1 MYRLTPLLSRH
12 ARRQFHP
19 YPHLTQS
26 IRGGPRPRGAS
37 VRTSTLSNV
46 TKKLTEVRLRAAAR
60 DDGRQIRSG
69 GDRLALGRRKTP
81 ICGILAEL
89 SRASNEK
96 VSRHLGAWTGG
107 HLVLLGEFLYLRC
120 ALALCTRTGPHVAGG
135 LPFPFRLPGGRRP
148 RPRDRHAS
156 ELSVLFRRPLPL
168 GHCALSR
175 ALQAGRAAASLHQ
188 DVHHACTAR
197 LQHVFPHLP
206 AQVHAKQSEP
216 TRQSA
221 CNRCT
226 YPPRTSA
233 CEAER
238 TCHVKQS
245 DHQ

>member
-1 MYRLTPLLSRH
+1 M
-12 ARRQFHP
+12 
-19 YPHLTQS
+19 
-26 IRGGPRPRGAS
+26 
-37 VRTSTLSNV
+37 
-46 TKKLTEVRLRAAAR
+46 EV
-60 DDGRQIRSG
+60 
-69 GDRLALGRRKTP
+69 GD
-81 ICGILAEL
+81 
-89 SRASNEK
+89 
-96 VSRHLGAWTGG
+96 
-107 HLVLLGEFLYLRC
+107 LVLGEFLYLPD
-120 ALALCTRTGPHVAGG
+120 ALALHHTGPHVAGG

-156 ELSVLFRRPLPL
+156 ELSVLSRRPLPL

-245 DHQ
+245 EAQATRGRCVISDHHQQRVSEGDNDSVINDSVINDSVINDSVINDSVIACHCVPLSAIEATECHVLSD

>member
-1 MYRLTPLLSRH
+1 M
-12 ARRQFHP
+12 
-19 YPHLTQS
+19 
-26 IRGGPRPRGAS
+26 
-37 VRTSTLSNV
+37 
-46 TKKLTEVRLRAAAR
+46 
-60 DDGRQIRSG
+60 
-69 GDRLALGRRKTP
+69 
-81 ICGILAEL
+81 
-89 SRASNEK
+89 
-96 VSRHLGAWTGG
+96 
-107 HLVLLGEFLYLRC
+107 
-120 ALALCTRTGPHVAGG
+120 
-135 LPFPFRLPGGRRP
+135 GGRRLTLSVP
-148 RPRDRHAS
+148 FARRPSPAPARSTLDRHAS
-156 ELSVLFRRPLPL
+156 ELSVLSRRPLPL

-245 DHQ
+245 EAQATRGRCVISDHHQQRVSEGYNDSVINDSVINDSVINDSVIACHCVPLSAIEATECHVLSD